1 LDKDG
6 IKAAIRE
13 ELERKVAMSGGP
25 EVFRRLVRGPAAV
38 VETALQELVQEGML
52 TETRLRVGKIY
63 HYPPNSATRLDT
75 LAGFMKKMTEAPARS
90 ARPAHGAAAES
101 TAERPPRR
109 AAAGATEAPAAAAAP
124 AAALVA
130 GEKEPWVPRRATPR
144 DPDKPRAVPR
154 GPNAPEPP
162 AAGAAPD
169 ARAAG
174 EKEPWVPKRAT
185 PRDPNKPRAVPGAS
199 GASTEAAAP
208 AASAVPG
215 AAAAAPAAPAG
226 PKEPWVPRR
235 ATPRDPNKPRAIP
248 RDPNAAAP
256 TAATPRAA
264 AASTEPLAEME
275 PTAPVP
281 PAPGQSATAPR
292 PEEHGDV

>member
-109 AAAGATEAPAAAAAP
+109 AAAGATEAAAAAAAP

-185 PRDPNKPRAVPGAS
+185 PRDPNKPRA
-199 GASTEAAAP
+199 
-208 AASAVPG
+208 
-215 AAAAAPAAPAG
+215 
-226 PKEPWVPRR
+226 
-235 ATPRDPNKPRAIP
+235 IP